1 MVEAIGCLDN
11 CEVVGSQ
18 PMLIYRHFLLQQ
30 TISVA
35 LRTPAGCLIL
45 AAATATMKQQ
55 RER

>member
-35 LRTPAGCLIL
+35 LRTPAALS
-45 AAATATMKQQ
+45 AACSNGNNEATA
-55 RER
+55 